1 MYSIGINWRKKS
13 LVLLVERPNS
23 VDIGDG
29 ILCTPKPSLGEQVS
43 DSLVLGIFNTAKWMD
58 KHQALVFVGLA
69 LVAVVTFK
77 VIDLC
82 YK

>member
-13 LVLLVERPNS
+13 LVLLVEQKPC

-29 ILCTPKPSLGEQVS
+29 ILVDQRPTRIEAVS
-43 DSLVLGIFNTAKWMD
+43 DALVLGIFNTLKWID
-58 KHQALVFVGLA
+58 QHQVLVFVGLA